1 MTRVHLRSARPAFHL
16 ARAVTAADGQLVAGA
31 GTALTPSVVRSLAAA
46 GVDSVWVGEDGL
58 VAEWEEDPD
67 LQRALEALD
76 ARFAG
81 APADAILS
89 ALKTCLHDRIVA
101 RAGRNDEESR

>member
-16 ARAVTAADGQLVAGA
+16 ARAVTAADGQVVAGT

-46 GVDSVWVGEDGL
+46 GVESVWIGEDGL

-67 LQRALEALD
+67 LERALAALD

-81 APADAILS
+81 APADAILG
-89 ALKTCLHDRIVA
+89 ALKSCLRDRLVA
-101 RAGRNDEESR
+101 RAEREEVRR

>member
-16 ARAVTAADGQLVAGA
+16 AEAVTADDGQLVAGQ
-31 GTALTPSVVRSLAAA
+31 GSALTSSVVRSLAAA
-46 GVDSVWVGEDGL
+46 GVDSVWIAEDDL

-67 LQRALEALD
+67 LDRALAALD

-81 APADAILS
+81 APADAILG
-89 ALKTCLHDRIVA
+89 ALKTCLRQRLVA
-101 RAGRNDEESR
+101 REEERS